1 MGQTISSDASIVP
14 TVGISNLGSTVI
26 AAAALTNS
34 STSPSILVPS
44 GLGTYYTLPPNY
56 SLQIQNGYLCQT
68 GALYLGLKALTNANF
83 RSFPI
88 QTVAIADIFGIVPTL
103 CVYNAQICVVQGTTS
118 KYQLTLYIT
127 PTVTAED
134 PIFLLDALAVREY
147 TFVDDSNVINVD
159 FPYVVYNR
167 ATSCFELATAAVTI
181 SMNYSPNSLV
191 RSITSTNATPTNVT
205 FNFVFNGNLTTVSDI
220 PTYPYISYT
229 QFDNTQVNS
238 LNANAL
244 YNLGNNY
251 MGSLILP
258 FASQDTASITCFS
271 LTQTLSAQVGCY
283 QNV

>member
-1 MGQTISSDASIVP
+1 VPYGSDPA
-14 TVGISNLGSTVI
+14 TFF
-26 AAAALTNS
+26 
-34 STSPSILVPS
+34 
-44 GLGTYYTLPPNY
+44 TLPPSY
-56 SLQIQNGYLCQT
+56 SLQIQNGSLCQT
-68 GALYLGLKALTNANF
+68 GALYLALKALTNANF

-88 QTVAIADIFGIVPTL
+88 QTAAIADIFGIVPTL
-103 CVYNAQICVVQGTTS
+103 CVYNAQICVVKGTTS

-134 PIFLLDALAVREY
+134 PITLLDALAVREY
-147 TFVDDSNVINVD
+147 TFVGDSNVINVD

-167 ATSCFELATAAVTI
+167 TTSCFQVATAAVTI

-191 RSITSTNATPTNVT
+191 RSITSANNSSNSLIDVT

-258 FASQDTASITCFS
+258 FQTQGTASITCFS
-271 LTQTLSAQVGCY
+271 ETQTLSAQVGCY